1 MIQLGVSNIS
11 RCRFLTKRK
20 LEGIVKSVLG
30 YAGIKDASLSIVFAT
45 DREIKRLNRLYLG
58 KNRFTD
64 VLSFSMREGKRLKKD
79 SSILGDIVV
88 SVDRARK
95 QARRFDS
102 TFEKEMYLYII
113 HGILHL
119 LGYCDEAPSSR
130 KRMRRKEEEILKA
143 LWENQR

>member
-20 LEGIVKSVLG
+20 LKGIVKSVLG

-79 SSILGDIVV
+79 SSILGDIVI

-119 LGYCDEAPSSR
+119 LGYCDEVPSSR

-143 LWENQR
+143 LWEN